1 MEQPGTNGKVS
12 RNKPA
17 AAGNLAVLS
26 PEHYVR
32 LILHRKWVVI
42 ITFAVVTAATMVV
55 SSRLPAIYTSETL
68 ILVDPQK
75 VPESYVRS
83 TVTGD
88 VRNRLGTLEQQIL
101 SSTRL
106 QKIIDSLKLYPEERH
121 KVAREEIIARMRKD
135 ITISFVTNTGA
146 NQDLQA
152 FRITYSG
159 KEPRLVAQV
168 ANELA
173 SLFIE
178 ENLKARE
185 QQATGTTEFLDNQ
198 LQGARKTLEQQ
209 EAKLRDFKLRHIGEM
224 PEQQTSNLQV
234 LGQLQSQ
241 LQLENEGL
249 SRAEQ
254 QRNYIQAMLTQPA
267 VVDIDD
273 GDIRTADEREKPLA
287 PTKSGPALSEKAKLK
302 AQLADKLTHY
312 SENHPDVRK
321 LRHQLAVEEAK
332 EAKEAA
338 SKPAEAQAAT
348 EPAEVANATPNEPAV
363 PAARSTKRTIRV
375 PVSTS
380 NPVLLS
386 QLKDLDA
393 EIAKHKEEQA
403 RLSKRLG
410 SYQSKLEAVPIREQ
424 EMTQLVRDYEISK
437 VHYSQ
442 LLDKQLSAETATQ
455 LEIRQKGEKFS
466 ILDAA
471 QPAERPTKPN
481 RPLIDLVG
489 AIAGI
494 ALGVMLALVTEF
506 FGASITTADQ
516 ITVATGIA
524 VLEVIP
530 VIVTRADRHRQRK
543 RLVLA
548 TASGLVATVA
558 AFAVLLYQ
566 YRARL
571 F

>member
-1 MEQPGTNGKVS
+1 
-12 RNKPA
+12 
-17 AAGNLAVLS
+17 
-26 PEHYVR
+26 
-32 LILHRKWVVI
+32 
-42 ITFAVVTAATMVV
+42 
-55 SSRLPAIYTSETL
+55 
-68 ILVDPQK
+68 
-75 VPESYVRS
+75 
-83 TVTGD
+83 
-88 VRNRLGTLEQQIL
+88 
-101 SSTRL
+101 
-106 QKIIDSLKLYPEERH
+106 
-121 KVAREEIIARMRKD
+121 
-135 ITISFVTNTGA
+135 
-146 NQDLQA
+146 
-152 FRITYSG
+152 
-159 KEPRLVAQV
+159 
-168 ANELA
+168 
-173 SLFIE
+173 
-178 ENLKARE
+178 
-185 QQATGTTEFLDNQ
+185 
-198 LQGARKTLEQQ
+198 
-209 EAKLRDFKLRHIGEM
+209 
-224 PEQQTSNLQV
+224 
-234 LGQLQSQ
+234 
-241 LQLENEGL
+241 
-249 SRAEQ
+249 
-254 QRNYIQAMLTQPA
+254 
-267 VVDIDD
+267 
-273 GDIRTADEREKPLA
+273 
-287 PTKSGPALSEKAKLK
+287 
-302 AQLADKLTHY
+302 LTHY